1 MGFHPQLT
9 HADQPLVFQPWV
21 SHPGLRRQ
29 RLRQMPIAFATD
41 RSQDRV
47 AFTRSQ
53 RQKIAHFRARIAPLF
68 PVTHAH
74 AAAYPEVEF
83 GNRPVVVRDAEVTH
97 PTSDVLGELV
107 KPVGHR
113 DAPASSGEFSDGV
126 PEVREGVLR
135 PTQFASIE
143 SKSQEDAV
151 IGLNDLALLLVDHQI
166 EFACEK
172 ARHAR
177 HHTFTRPLAF
187 DENNHVYSHRGLS
200 PHKFMPMSGVHQP
213 MERTLPCC
221 ALQRRSS
228 ARYV

>member
-21 SHPGLRRQ
+21 GHSGLRRQ

-53 RQKIAHFRARIAPLF
+53 RQKITHFRARIAPLF

-74 AAAYPEVEF
+74 AAAYPVVEF
-83 GNRPVVVRDAEVTH
+83 GNRPVVVRDAEVAH
-97 PTSDVLGELV
+97 PASDVLGEFV
-107 KPVGHR
+107 EPIRHR
-113 DAPASSGEFSDGV
+113 DTPASSGEFSDGV

-135 PTQFASIE
+135 PTQFTSIE
-143 SKSQEDAV
+143 SKSQEVAV
-151 IGLNDLALLLVDHQI
+151 IGLNDLALLLVDHQF

-177 HHTFTRPLAF
+177 HHTFT
-187 DENNHVYSHRGLS
+187 G
-200 PHKFMPMSGVHQP
+200 K
-213 MERTLPCC
+213 
-221 ALQRRSS
+221 RSLDND
-228 ARYV
+228 VL